1 MDSSMKSQVAESTR
15 DASSSSRVM
24 LIGHDQ
30 QFESNLEQALTG
42 LGHSVTYACGS
53 ADALRKLRENPYA
66 VVLTNT
72 ETSVHEDLALADE
85 IHHVRPGVRVIIL
98 APDTT
103 SEELLA
109 ALRQRVFLCL
119 RAPFEPGSISRYVD
133 SAIKDHDP
141 VGIDVLSAQPNWITV
156 RTDSSPLNAGRLI
169 SFFDQLRL
177 TLPEPPPEELMI
189 AFREILQNAIEYGAQ
204 NDPSKMIHVSA
215 IHTNRALVF
224 HISDP
229 GHGFRRD
236 VVPHAA
242 IGNAPDQPTHHI
254 GVREQLG
261 MRPGG
266 YGILSARGYVDQLIY
281 NEAGNEVL
289 LIKYLPPADTPQAS

>member
-1 MDSSMKSQVAESTR
+1 
-15 DASSSSRVM
+15 M

-53 ADALRKLRENPYA
+53 ADALRKLRESPFA
-66 VVLTNT
+66 VVVTNP
-72 ETSVHEDLALADE
+72 ETSVNEDLALAHE
-85 IHHVRPGVRVIIL
+85 IHHVRHGVRVIIL
-98 APDTT
+98 APDST
-103 SEELLA
+103 SEEIVG
-109 ALRQRVFLCL
+109 ALRQHVFLCL
-119 RAPFEPGSISRYVD
+119 RAPFEPGSISRYID

-141 VGIDVLSAQPNWITV
+141 VGIDVISAQSNWITV
-156 RTDSSPLNAGRLI
+156 RMDSNPLNAGRLI
-169 SFFDQLRL
+169 SFFDQLRM
-177 TLPEPPPEELMI
+177 TLPEPPPEEMMI

-204 NDPSKMIHVSA
+204 NDPAKMIRVSA

-236 VVPHAA
+236 VLPHAA

-266 YGILSARGYVDQLIY
+266 YGILSARGFVDQLIY

-289 LIKYLPPADTPQAS
+289 LIKYLPPAGTPQAN

>member
-1 MDSSMKSQVAESTR
+1 MDSSVKSQVSESTR

-24 LIGHDQ
+24 LIGQDC
-30 QFESNLEQALTG
+30 QFESSLEQALTG
-42 LGHSVTYACGS
+42 LGYPVTYACGS

-66 VVLTNT
+66 VVLTNP
-72 ETSVHEDLALADE
+72 ETSVHEGLALADE
-85 IHHVRPGVRVIIL
+85 IHHIRPAVRVIIL
-98 APDTT
+98 APDST
-103 SEELLA
+103 SEDILA

-141 VGIDVLSAQPNWITV
+141 VGIDVISSQPNWITV
-156 RTDSSPLNAGRLI
+156 RMDGSPLNAGRLI
-169 SFFDQLRL
+169 AFFDQLRL

-189 AFREILQNAIEYGAQ
+189 AFREILQNAIEHGTQ
-204 NDPSKMIHVSA
+204 NDPSKLIHVSA

-236 VVPHAA
+236 VSHAA
-242 IGNAPDQPTHHI
+242 IGNAPDQLTHHI
-254 GVREQLG
+254 KVREQLG

-289 LIKYLPPADTPQAS
+289 LIKYLPPADTPQPD